1 MSALLGLWQWYAQYL
16 VFYSEDGWVA
26 STARTFRVLAILC
39 IVPGIFLTILD
50 MTTYVIARTLGD
62 PTASTS
68 ARHIPLPPSPPPE
81 KLDELVS
88 GPMSPPP
95 TIAITPAPSRSGAGA
110 DSGDEDPASRLAGV
124 GVFSAPGSA
133 PGSPV
138 VQRKSLIN
146 AAELERTLSGVKEAH
161 EHDNEVIGGW
171 KGENAKE
178 EAGRDGDG
186 DGDVFGGE
194 SYALLDRDESWE
206 DAGLQIRR
214 RRPVGEPAGG
224 S

>member
-1 MSALLGLWQWYAQYL
+1 MSALWTIWQLYSQHL
-16 VFYSEDGWVA
+16 VYYSEEGWVA

-88 GPMSPPP
+88 DPMSPPP
-95 TIAITPAPSRSGAGA
+95 TIAITPAPSTGNGA
-110 DSGDEDPASRLAGV
+110 DSGDEDYASRLAGV

-133 PGSPV
+133 PGSPIME
-138 VQRKSLIN
+138 RKSLIS
-146 AAELERTLSGVKEAH
+146 AVELERTLTEVREAH
-161 EHDNEVIGGW
+161 EHENDMVGGESS
-171 KGENAKE
+171 KGKGKVGGE
-178 EAGRDGDG
+178 DGDAG
-186 DGDVFGGE
+186 DALGE
-194 SYALLDRDESWE
+194 SYAMLERDESWE
-206 DAGLQIRR
+206 DTGVQIRR
-214 RRPVGEPAGG
+214 RRPVAV